1 MPESEQLP
9 ITWAQRVQNLR
20 NSLEREPTLDEMLLL
35 NSMHEMTPEERRA
48 QAESWARANVSTGDP
63 RFD

>member
-1 MPESEQLP
+1 MPDDPTPPL
-9 ITWAQRVQNLR
+9 TWAERVANLR
-20 NSLEREPTLDEMLLL
+20 KALGRDPTVEEMLLIAPL
-35 NSMHEMTPEERRA
+35 HDMTPQERRA